1 MEDRVEMVG
10 TESLIIPGLLGVF
23 DLTRSGGVTKVDTPV
38 VREDTKF
45 DAKEEEEAEEEE
57 REEDEEED
65 AEDDAEELDCP

>member
-23 DLTRSGGVTKVDTPV
+23 DVTRSGGLTKVDTPV

-65 AEDDAEELDCP
+65 AENDAEELDCP

>member
-23 DLTRSGGVTKVDTPV
+23 GLTRSGGVTKVDTPV
-38 VREDTKF
+38 VREDTTF
-45 DAKEEEEAEEEE
+45 DAKEEEEEEAEEEE

-65 AEDDAEELDCP
+65 AEDDAEKLD